1 MMITSKERFIFV
13 SIVAAACFR
22 PTKGAFGIP
31 EFLEMGPCFN
41 ATLKDDFDPVKY
53 QGVWFAV
60 QSVPNEYENA
70 KSCNTMNYT
79 WHDDRIVSVGRGLNE
94 EGKKIKQVTEI
105 MEEFELREPPH
116 PAYMTVIAAG
126 VPESPYEI
134 VSTDYV
140 TFSCVHSCL
149 EYFGFKAEFL
159 WVLGRTPHIPR
170 EYITH
175 CREALAEFGVDPDK
189 LIDIPQGETCPYM
202 KKLDDIFE
210 KNRRL
215 LISLGVLDENAPP
228 YTYVP
233 PPPVDEENVNEMEE
247 EEKEEPS
254 IIEEEEAE
262 MEIEK
267 EEAVIPEEVE
277 ETEVETE
284 VEEMMPKP
292 DIPIIF
298 PGMEEETILEDP
310 LDDKDPDINNSSAP
324 CKTSNIA
331 IPLFVLVAVL
341 LPAIP
346 R

>member
-1 MMITSKERFIFV
+1 M
-13 SIVAAACFR
+13 SIVAASCFR

-31 EFLEMGPCFN
+31 EFLEMGQCFN

-53 QGVWFAV
+53 QGMWFAI
-60 QSVPNEYENA
+60 QSVPNEYENS

-94 EGKKIKQVTEI
+94 EGKKIKQVSEI

-159 WVLGRTPHIPR
+159 WILGRTPHLPQ

-175 CREALAEFGVDPDK
+175 CREALAEFGVDPAK
-189 LIDIPQGETCPYM
+189 LIDIPQGEPCPYM

-210 KNRRL
+210 KNRKL
-215 LISLGVLDENAPP
+215 LISLGVLDEDAPP
-228 YTYVP
+228 FTYVP
-233 PPPVDEENVNEMEE
+233 PPPVDEAINEMEE
-247 EEKEEPS
+247 EEEEEEQEPS
-254 IIEEEEAE
+254 IIEEAEE
-262 MEIEK
+262 
-267 EEAVIPEEVE
+267 EEDVVPEEVE
-277 ETEVETE
+277 EIEGERKMEQMT
-284 VEEMMPKP
+284 PRP

-310 LDDKDPDINNSSAP
+310 LDDEQPDQEINNSSAP
-324 CKTSNIA
+324 CKTNNIA